1 MGGMP
6 VAVELDKEAARYDDG
21 GGGDGGDNDD
31 DGVYWL
37 HYFLCHQHP
46 SEKSAE

>member
-6 VAVELDKEAARYDDG
+6 VAVELDKEAVQYDDD

-31 DGVYWL
+31 DGVY
-37 HYFLCHQHP
+37 
-46 SEKSAE
+46 

>member
-6 VAVELDKEAARYDDG
+6 VAVVLGKEAAQYDDG

-31 DGVYWL
+31 DGVY
-37 HYFLCHQHP
+37 
-46 SEKSAE
+46 